1 MCIRDSSSGD
11 KIEKGSPIY
20 TTINDEEWNIVLKF
34 NKSDIKKY
42 KNTSKI
48 SVKFLKDNLT
58 TTANF
63 KIVKGKDKKKY
74 GVITLSKY
82 AIRYAT
88 CLLYTSYS
96 ISYFIY

>member
-1 MCIRDSSSGD
+1 MEHCF
-11 KIEKGSPIY
+11 
-20 TTINDEEWNIVLKF
+20 KF

-82 AIRYAT
+82 AIDMQQT
-88 CLLYTSYS
+88 DFW
-96 ISYFIY
+96 I